1 MNDAEVAYKEL
12 KSLMDFLEAFVKA
25 KSPLVYDAGIALE
38 GNSGNPAALRNLA
51 TNLRGLRQNMVSDLK
66 SRLN

>member
-25 KSPLVYDAGIALE
+25 EVAACLRCGNRLGRQQRESCCSP
-38 GNSGNPAALRNLA
+38 
-51 TNLRGLRQNMVSDLK
+51 
-66 SRLN
+66 

>member
-25 KSPLVYDAGIALE
+25 KSPLVHDAGIALE
-38 GNSGNPAALRNLA
+38 GNSGNPAALRDLA
-51 TNLRGLRQNMVSDLK
+51 ANLRGLRQNMVSDLK